1 MNDIDRSIDRS
12 IERTNRRS
20 KYVMFVRSNN
30 IYITNRRTNSKTFL
44 HFCFQITLPKIQW
57 NQFKKKME
65 ASKSKL
71 TKWITGFN
79 HHIIKRRS
87 QLNISSQHRK
97 QKQKRQSNKTKTES
111 RENRG
116 NSFRKQSEDS
126 SDSIKRINK

>member
-1 MNDIDRSIDRS
+1 
-12 IERTNRRS
+12 
-20 KYVMFVRSNN
+20 
-30 IYITNRRTNSKTFL
+30 
-44 HFCFQITLPKIQW
+44 
-57 NQFKKKME
+57 ME

-71 TKWITGFN
+71 TKWITDFN

-87 QLNISSQHRK
+87 QLNISSQHIK